1 MDCIMPGFSVLHYLW
16 EFAQTHVRW
25 VIDAIQPSHP
35 LLPPSLALNFSQ
47 HQSFPISW
55 FFTLRGQ
62 SIGASGSASI
72 LPTNIQGWFSLG
84 WAGWISL
91 LSKGLLRV
99 FSSTKFQSVNSLV
112 LSLLSGP
119 TLTSVHDYWGSQS
132 FDYTGICCQNNV
144 SAF

>member
-1 MDCIMPGFSVLHYLW
+1 MDCIMPGFSVLHYLP
-16 EFAQTHVRW
+16 EFAQTHVHW
-25 VIDAIQPSHP
+25 VSDAIQPPHP
-35 LLPPSLALNFSQ
+35 LSPPSPLALNFSQ

-55 FFTLRGQ
+55 FFTLGAQ

-72 LPTNIQGWFSLG
+72 LPMKGWFSLG

-99 FSSTKFQSVNSLV
+99 FSSTKFQSINSLV
-112 LSLLSGP
+112 LSLLYGP

-144 SAF
+144 CAF